1 MRYAAV
7 WCVGDCADEISLMGG
22 CTIFRSGLLSDGF
35 CGFHLYI
42 FSLVTANSQ
51 ELSADRTDMISIIK
65 TNN

>member
-1 MRYAAV
+1 MRYATV

-51 ELSADRTDMISIIK
+51 
-65 TNN
+65 